1 MALSLKIND
10 LCKEYMSLTMK
21 INEYEAF
28 VSSDAVKTAMNYYS
42 LGSKYREIYGTIIKL
57 SAEGYVQM
65 EQIEKL
71 MEEYREECK
80 RAGISP
86 TTSTSAG

>member
-1 MALSLKIND
+1 MNIKERE
-10 LCKEYMSLTMK
+10 LCKEYASLSMK

-28 VSSDAVKTAMNYYS
+28 VSSDAVKTAMNCYS
-42 LGSKYREIYGTIIKL
+42 LGSKYREIYGVIIKL
-57 SAEGYVQM
+57 TAEGYVQM

-86 TTSTSAG
+86 TTGTSS